1 MATTDKCQGIFPPE
15 GSGNHFNHTL
25 LEVILELSVPYN
37 SHNFDL
43 EFIVPRFDNL
53 ILYFSK
59 SSELTT
65 QLIVNGFV
73 LSTTLGIVLGGCMM
87 RPHGTAKF
95 STSLKK
101 ICTMTVLS

>member
-15 GSGNHFNHTL
+15 GSVNHFNHTL
-25 LEVILELSVPYN
+25 LEVIIELSVPYN
-37 SHNFDL
+37 SHIFVG
-43 EFIVPRFDNL
+43 FIVPRFDNL

-87 RPHGTAKF
+87 RPPGIAKF
-95 STSLKK
+95 STNLKK
-101 ICTMTVLS
+101 TFTTTVLS